1 MVRLDAS
8 KGGSGLAL
16 SYFLITVPIGGPM
29 GESPNALVT
38 LHILRM
44 FLVFATTFSLGTC
57 KAHFV

>member
-1 MVRLDAS
+1 MRAREEVAGRS
-8 KGGSGLAL
+8 V
-16 SYFLITVPIGGPM
+16 YFLITVPIGGPM

-44 FLVFATTFSLGTC
+44 FLVFATTFSLGAC